1 VWLSGLRPTA
11 PLEQIRLSSKP
22 YKTIVPALLLSTHC
36 AHRISTCFAQPG
48 ELNPPLSAA
57 LKRLSFRGD
66 FIPEESAFEA
76 GSSFAR
82 NRTHSSAPQPVLF
95 GTSRH
100 GRLFTWEKTLWRF
113 LRRTL
118 KPFEEPCPRMQTSWP
133 RPISGF
139 NLFYL
144 MPDERRE
151 IQLKRPASHTTAL
164 DDSLL
169 YHRIGRSA
177 SGSLLSWV
185 TQRSRKL
192 EPTLESSCGAAG
204 LGSAGQS
211 AGYRPVDQ
219 SSDIPL
225 TDRGPG
231 RQFPTNAGLTESA
244 AVVPGV
250 RP

>member
-1 VWLSGLRPTA
+1 VSTFGLEPELFLLTTGTFNLVVKDRIAFRLSGAYSVQNESLLCGRRRLARGTAHQCESVCPRNLIKLSFRRCYCQPIVPTGFPPVLHSLGSSTRLYQQA
-11 PLEQIRLSSKP
+11 LKRLFRRDFIPEESACKRLSFRGDFIP
-22 YKTIVPALLLSTHC
+22 
-36 AHRISTCFAQPG
+36 
-48 ELNPPLSAA
+48 EESAC
-57 LKRLSFRGD
+57 KRLSFRGD
-66 FIPEESAFEA
+66 FIPEESAFQA

-95 GTSRH
+95 GTSRR
-100 GRLFTWEKTLWRF
+100 GRLFAWEKTLWRF

-169 YHRIGRSA
+169 YH
-177 SGSLLSWV
+177 
-185 TQRSRKL
+185 
-192 EPTLESSCGAAG
+192 
-204 LGSAGQS
+204 
-211 AGYRPVDQ
+211 
-219 SSDIPL
+219 
-225 TDRGPG
+225 
-231 RQFPTNAGLTESA
+231 
-244 AVVPGV
+244 
-250 RP
+250 